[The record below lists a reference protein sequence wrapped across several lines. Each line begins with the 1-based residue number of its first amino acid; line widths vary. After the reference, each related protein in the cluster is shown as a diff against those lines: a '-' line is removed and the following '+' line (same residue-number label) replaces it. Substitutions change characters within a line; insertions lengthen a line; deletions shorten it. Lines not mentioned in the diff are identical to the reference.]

1 MRLQLWVENSPR
13 KAWETRSE
21 SWNSVD
27 NEKGLKGIPDAFLF
41 LILEGSYGE
50 LGREE
55 RQFRKTIFSQFSSVS
70 CQFHE
75 GKGHMFCS
83 LLHPQSPLQWLYR
96 MGLLEMPISPS
107 SLSSGHSVHFFDPPT
122 DQATSFCLGY
132 TGAGVPIL
140 APSCQFMSRSSL
152 VASHL
157 VRIDAPTP
165 MSQHSYHHYCFS
177 HNIYYFLK
185 LCCS

>member
-107 SLSSGHSVHFFDPPT
+107 SFQLFIENLQQEELNSPPIFVFNPNQVTFFVFPLG
-122 DQATSFCLGY
+122 CL
-132 TGAGVPIL
+132 
-140 APSCQFMSRSSL
+140 
-152 VASHL
+152 
-157 VRIDAPTP
+157 
-165 MSQHSYHHYCFS
+165 
-177 HNIYYFLK
+177 
-185 LCCS
+185 